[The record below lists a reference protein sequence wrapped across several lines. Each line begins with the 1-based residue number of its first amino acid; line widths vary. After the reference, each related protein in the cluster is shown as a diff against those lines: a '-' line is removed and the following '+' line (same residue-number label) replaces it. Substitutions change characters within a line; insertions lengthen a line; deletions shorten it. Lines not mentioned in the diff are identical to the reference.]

1 MTDLRILGV
10 PETEEELY
18 RLLLSNGPSSQGRLA
33 KLSGKT
39 GSLVRDA
46 VASMEAKG
54 MVSRTAHQRP
64 LLVAAS
70 PESALES
77 LIAQRTLDL
86 DRARAAASDLAR
98 DFHSLRDRLDP
109 GEIVQLITGP
119 EAIVEWATNIQRGAK
134 EEVLLFDRPPYV
146 AGGGPN
152 FLELEL
158 LKQGVKYRVI
168 YDRTAL
174 EWPGQIEQLREITGA
189 GEEARIIDNLP
200 TGMAISDRRL
210 AMLPLQ
216 TPGGRRVP
224 ERILVHPSPLL
235 SCLIQLFESCWQRAT
250 AVRFADDQLQE
261 AEETGPDLSP
271 DDRQLLVLLAAD
283 IKDDAIGRQLGVAR
297 RSVQRRIHKLM
308 EHVGVSTRLQLVLHA
323 AREGWV

>member
-1 MTDLRILGV
+1 MADLRILGV
-10 PETEEELY
+10 PEPEEELY
-18 RLLLSNGPSSQGRLA
+18 RLLLEHGPSTPAQLARRSGRSSA
-33 KLSGKT
+33 V
-39 GSLVRDA
+39 VRDT
-46 VASMEAKG
+46 VASMEVRG

-70 PESALES
+70 PESALEA
-77 LIAQRTLDL
+77 LIAQRTRDL
-86 DRARAAASDLAR
+86 DRARAAATELAR

-152 FLELEL
+152 HLEMEL
-158 LKQGVKYRVI
+158 LKQGVRYRVI
-168 YDRTAL
+168 YDWTAL
-174 EWPGQIEQLREITGA
+174 DWPGQIDQLREITEA
-189 GEEARIIDNLP
+189 GEEARMIDDLP
-200 TGMAISDRRL
+200 TGMAIADRRL

-235 SCLIQLFESCWQRAT
+235 SCLILLFDRCWERAT
-250 AVRFADDQLQE
+250 PIRFSGDEMDTTAPAGPELS
-261 AEETGPDLSP
+261 AE
-271 DDRQLLVLLAAD
+271 DRKLLVMLAAD
-283 IKDDAIGRQLGVAR
+283 VKDEAIGRQLGIAR

-308 EHVGVSTRLQLVLHA
+308 EQTGASTRLQLVLHA
-323 AREGWV
+323 ARQGWV